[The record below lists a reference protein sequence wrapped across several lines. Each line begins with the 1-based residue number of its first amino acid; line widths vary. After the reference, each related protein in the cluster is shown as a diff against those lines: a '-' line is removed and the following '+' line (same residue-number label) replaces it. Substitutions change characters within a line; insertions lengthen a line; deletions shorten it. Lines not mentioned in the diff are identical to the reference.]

1 MTASTAT
8 LTTIRDRLEAALMDG
23 TNLSWD
29 TGTLDEA
36 LRRSLAEISFAYGGT
51 VLQLSG
57 LDSALLTT
65 LQKEDESVLITG
77 GEFYATFSRAVD
89 RLETPNMNQDVP
101 DRFLTWADDAS
112 RRFQAQLGKIKL
124 RRMQQTGNAPH
135 AAMEWD
141 ESTPVW

>member
-8 LTTIRDRLEAALMDG
+8 LTTMRDRLEAALMDN

-36 LRRSLAEISFAYGGT
+36 LRRSLGEIGYVYGGAPL
-51 VLQLSG
+51 VLSG
-57 LDSALLTT
+57 LDAAIYTT
-65 LQKEDESVLITG
+65 LQKEDESALVTG
-77 GEFYATFSRAVD
+77 GEFYAVFSRAVD

-112 RRFQAQLGKIKL
+112 KRFQAQLAKIKL
-124 RRMQQTGNAPH
+124 RKMQQSSG
-135 AAMEWD
+135 AAQVAISWD
-141 ESTPVW
+141 ESTPIW